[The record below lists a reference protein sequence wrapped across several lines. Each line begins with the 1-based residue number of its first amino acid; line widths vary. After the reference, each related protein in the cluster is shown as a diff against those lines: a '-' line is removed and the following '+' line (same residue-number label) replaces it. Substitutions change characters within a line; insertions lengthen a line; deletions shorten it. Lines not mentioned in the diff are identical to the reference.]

1 MESLAEF
8 LKKLTIFEGLTDDE
22 LADLLPYCKQYDFK
36 QGAIVAYQGDS
47 ADALFIVRQGRLG
60 AFTVDVNG
68 VTTDKRPYLPGQYF
82 DDTWLIS
89 PKTYPATIRTEMDGR
104 LIKLRGEEFR
114 AFLSKHPEANLD
126 LSQAAWDEIDR
137 TPLGA
142 PAAKEFKRL
151 RLLPDEVVEFES
163 RRSGWLLAGSLI
175 LPIILLFVIPVITGF
190 VLRSLTGQLGR
201 GVIATALLTALPALI
216 WVVFRYLNW
225 ANDYVLVTNRHLVQR
240 EFELTTLRIRIV
252 KIPLDRVQS
261 ITVVKPNVLETLLN
275 IGTLRVTTGAQEAAL
290 VFDRVRNPQGA
301 ADALTR
307 VRRAS
312 SNVESGRSREALRQ
326 SLEQYFNVAPPL
338 AEVQAE
344 QSEEAPPPSARSRP
358 SFLRRSAR
366 PAAST
371 TTLTYGRH
379 WLVLVRRSWWVVVL
393 GLVLFFTARYVLLRF
408 PEFQGG
414 AATVII
420 VILFFVIA
428 FLFFYYYENWANDV
442 FQVTENQVVDID
454 RGPLG
459 FTENRKTA
467 DLTNIQNVQA
477 ISPSFWATIFG
488 YGRVVID
495 TAGASAEIVFE
506 DVTSPAEIQAEIFRR
521 RDLLRQQQSA
531 RDAVTR
537 REEMTLM
544 LDVYQQVT
552 EQDRIPRR
560 TPPLNE
566 STESPSTPS

>member
-8 LKKLTIFEGLTDDE
+8 LKKLTIFEGLTDEE

-47 ADALFIVRQGRLG
+47 ADSLFIVRQGRLG
-60 AFTVDVNG
+60 AFTVDITG

-89 PKTYPATIRTEMDGR
+89 PKTHPATLRAEMDGR
-104 LIKLRGEEFR
+104 LIKLRGED
-114 AFLSKHPEANLD
+114 FLGFLTNHPEANLD

-137 TPLGA
+137 TPLAA
-142 PAAKEFKRL
+142 PTAKEFKRL

-163 RRSGWLLAGSLI
+163 RRSGWLLAGSLL
-175 LPIILLFVIPVITGF
+175 LPLVLLFVIPF
-190 VLRSLTGQLGR
+190 VTLFILRSLTGQLGR
-201 GVIATALLTALPALI
+201 GIILISLLTALPVLT
-216 WVVFRYLNW
+216 WVIFRYLNW
-225 ANDYVLVTNRHLVQR
+225 ANDYLLITNRHLVQR
-240 EFELTTLRIRIV
+240 EFELTTLRVRIV

-261 ITVVKPNVLETLLN
+261 ITVVKPNVLETVLN

-301 ADALTR
+301 AGALTR
-307 VRRAS
+307 VQRAS

-338 AEVQAE
+338 AEVQL
-344 QSEEAPPPSARSRP
+344 EEPEDAPPPGRSRP
-358 SFLRRSAR
+358 GFLRRSTTR
-366 PAAST
+366 PVIS

-379 WLVLVRRSWWVVVL
+379 WVVLVRRSWWVVIL
-393 GLVLFFTARYVLLRF
+393 GFVLFFTARYVLLSF
-408 PEFQGG
+408 PEYQGP
-414 AATVII
+414 AASVII
-420 VILFFVIA
+420 VGLFLVIA

-454 RGPLG
+454 RGPFG

-506 DVTSPAEIQAEIFRR
+506 DVTNPAEIQSEIFRR

-552 EQDRIPRR
+552 EQDKIPRR
-560 TPPLNE
+560 TPPLSE
-566 STESPSTPS
+566 STETPPPSP